1 MSNKLTPEELEKFQQ
16 YRVEA
21 SRLFSAL
28 ADLTYR
34 QTFLQFELDSIKE
47 SIRQNATNQQ
57 ANTQEITSK
66 YGNVSVN
73 LEDGTLISL
82 DAEVKQEGS
91 ELE

>member
-16 YRVEA
+16 YRIEA
-21 SRLFSAL
+21 NRLFSAL
-28 ADLTYR
+28 ADITYR

-47 SIRQNATNQQ
+47 SIKQNTVNQQ
-57 ANTQEITSK
+57 AVNQEISSK

-73 LEDGTLISL
+73 LEDGTLVSL
-82 DAEVKQEGS
+82 EEEAS